1 MPAQF
6 PLQDSIVKLGCMLS
20 HILPA
25 VKDDMQQVN
34 EKMPWEQSVWIM
46 GLTGG

>member
-20 HILPA
+20 HILSA
-25 VKDDMQQVN
+25 VRGDVLQMK
-34 EKMPWEQSVWIM
+34 EKMPWEQALWIT